1 MKEKRWEIIC
11 GILMV
16 LIVVTIDTGIN
27 PDRFKIDKMREERIE
42 HSQETKEMEEE
53 EQKVLFEDEEYSR
66 EPPHYVFWYK
76 YKGDEFDYAEEE
88 TFRKLKI
95 IYDGIDFTG
104 EFKKGNT
111 EVYDYYKVKY
121 AKLLN
126 GEKKITD
133 RDGKEYN
140 LEYYGYSIES
150 LLSADIYYFDMDEDG
165 LPELCL
171 SKNST
176 LIIKYMSDPD

>member
-1 MKEKRWEIIC
+1 MKEEMEKKRRVIIIAVFMI
-11 GILMV
+11 ILISSFA
-16 LIVVTIDTGIN
+16 IVIIWNG
-27 PDRFKIDKMREERIE
+27 ERIE
-42 HSQETKEMEEE
+42 SSQETKDDKEIEEE
-53 EQKVLFEDEEYSR
+53 EEFMEEDQEE
-66 EPPHYVFWYK
+66 HYVFWYK

-133 RDGKEYN
+133 MDGKEYS